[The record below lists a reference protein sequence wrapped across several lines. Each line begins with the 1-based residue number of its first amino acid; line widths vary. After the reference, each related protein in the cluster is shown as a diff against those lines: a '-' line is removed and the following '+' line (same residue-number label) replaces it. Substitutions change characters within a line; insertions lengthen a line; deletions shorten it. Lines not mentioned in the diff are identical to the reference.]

1 MRSTTEETE
10 PIFEANFEPVS
21 YGFRPNRR
29 AQDAIAEIHYYG
41 TRGYRW
47 VLDADIEACFDRI
60 DHTALMDRVRLRVRD
75 KRVLMLVKAFLKA
88 GIFTELGEHQ
98 DTMTG
103 TPQGGIV
110 SPLLARMSL
119 VPKEETERAEHR
131 ACEWG
136 DRDYVAAEVGVW
148 VAEFD
153 NGGMW
158 NGYSPGGKL
167 APDWDTFQEWAT
179 DTLRTLESDL
189 TILDMDLSFL
199 MTPVH
204 GDARSIQVFIEPGRI
219 HAVASQPHYMDR
231 EILGSLG
238 WQTGN
243 GDASFAVREAPSH
256 EDVQYLA
263 DLITT
268 TLRAYG
274 LELNQIEY
282 STTCRY
288 SDWVNLL
295 GLGLGHL

>member
-1 MRSTTEETE
+1 MTVRLGDGEIRSLVAEFSDLARRSGSEGVSRSVQLADRL
-10 PIFEANFEPVS
+10 EADELVEV
-21 YGFRPNRR
+21 FRTARG
-29 AQDAIAEIHYYG
+29 IAFDELGPQHLFG
-41 TRGYRW
+41 GSGPWYRW
-47 VLDADIEACFDRI
+47 QISDVL
-60 DHTALMDRVRLRVRD
+60 LQL
-75 KRVLMLVKAFLKA
+75 
-88 GIFTELGEHQ
+88 EHHSWS
-98 DTMTG
+98 
-103 TPQGGIV
+103 V
-110 SPLLARMSL
+110 RMSL

-243 GDASFAVREAPSH
+243 DDAWFAVREAPSH
-256 EDVQYLA
+256 QDVQYMA